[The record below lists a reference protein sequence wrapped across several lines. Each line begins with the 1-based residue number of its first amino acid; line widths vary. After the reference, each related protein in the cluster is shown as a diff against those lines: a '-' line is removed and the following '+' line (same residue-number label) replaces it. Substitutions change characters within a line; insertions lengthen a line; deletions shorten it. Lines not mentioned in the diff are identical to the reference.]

1 MNSLEIFKKI
11 CTIPHCSHNTSKLRD
26 FIEEFCLKEGCFVE
40 IDVAGNILARK
51 GYPKICLQ
59 AHYDMVCMG
68 RAPDIE
74 VYEEDGYLKAR
85 DSSLGADNGI
95 GVAIMLLMASK
106 FDDIELLFTNNE
118 EIGMLGA
125 RDIKFPIESNKIV
138 NLDTEEEA
146 KVYIGCAGGVDI
158 NVSKKF
164 KKLSLENE
172 DIYEVS
178 ISNLPGGH
186 SGVDIDKEI
195 PNAIKELGYYLRKF
209 YPKIINIKG
218 GEALNSIPKNAKAII
233 AVDKADTLPTQE
245 GIIIKKVNSKE
256 GEYIKESKML
266 IDMICGFAN
275 GVRGYDKKLLIPTK
289 SVNLSKIQTINDNI
303 VLELFPR
310 ANDDL
315 SLERIKKEIFSYF
328 SNLNFKVQFS
338 SQYSAW
344 KPEINEFAKEVYKV
358 CEDEFGKVAFAG
370 IHAGLECGVLLEK
383 LGNSKL
389 IVSIGPNIYAPH
401 SVYEKCEINSVLRL
415 EKIVEKILITDLTHH
430 IIN

>member
-1 MNSLEIFKKI
+1 MNTLEIFKKI
-11 CTIPHCSHNTSKLRD
+11 CTIPHCSHNTSKMRD

-40 IDVAGNILARK
+40 IDTAGNILARK
-51 GYPKICLQ
+51 GYPKLCLQ
-59 AHYDMVCMG
+59 AHYDMVCIG
-68 RAPDIE
+68 KAPDIE
-74 VYEEDGYLKAR
+74 VYEEDGFLKAKE
-85 DSSLGADNGI
+85 SSLGADNGI
-95 GVAIMLLMASK
+95 GVAIMLLTASK
-106 FDDIELLFTNNE
+106 FDDIELLFTNDE

-125 RDIKFPIESNKIV
+125 RDIKLTLKSNKIL

-158 NVSKKF
+158 NISKEFEKSRL
-164 KKLSLENE
+164 KDEE
-172 DIYEVS
+172 IYEVS
-178 ISNLPGGH
+178 ILNLPGGH
-186 SGVDIDKEI
+186 SGVDIDKDI
-195 PNAIKELGYYLRKF
+195 PNAIKELGYYLGKF
-209 YPKIINIKG
+209 YPKIISIKG

-256 GEYIKESKML
+256 GEYIKESKIL

-303 VLELFPR
+303 ILELFPR

-328 SNLNFKVQFS
+328 SILNFKVKFS
-338 SQYSAW
+338 NQYSAW
-344 KPEINEFAKEVYKV
+344 KPEINEFAKEVFEV
-358 CEDEFGKVAFAG
+358 CKNEFGKATFAA

-383 LGNSKL
+383 LGKDKL
-389 IVSIGPNIYAPH
+389 IASIGPNIYASH
-401 SVYEKCEINSVLRL
+401 SIHEKCEIDSVLRL
-415 EKIVEKILITDLTHH
+415 EKIVEKILK
-430 IIN
+430 